1 MLWKGQPRLW
11 MHSPG
16 NGKRSFIFDMIKVEI
31 FPTCYSLATLP
42 SYIKF
47 PETYI
52 ASDTK
57 LLC

>member
-1 MLWKGQPRLW
+1 MLW

-31 FPTCYSLATLP
+31 FPTCYSLATLL

-57 LLC
+57 LSC